1 MKNDSFT
8 KNVIFN
14 VIKSCSQI
22 LFPLITVPY
31 ISRVLLTENVGKVN
45 FGNSIVSYFSLIAS
59 LGVYGYAVRE
69 CSRVKDDKNKLAHTS
84 SQIMS
89 INILMTLISYLILF
103 FALNF
108 IMPLQNYRLLISI
121 QSTVILFTTIGA
133 DWLNTALE
141 DFKYMTI
148 RTVFFQG
155 ISLCMMFLFVRKP
168 DDYLKY
174 AFISVLASSGANI
187 LNVYY
192 RRRYCKMVFTIHM
205 NVKKHMPYIM
215 TLFAMVLSQ
224 TVYCNS
230 DITILGF
237 VRGDYEVGLYSISVK
252 IYNIVK
258 SLITSIM
265 WVIIPKMSYL
275 YQKND
280 YLEINNTLKSAINFL
295 VSLALPCIIG
305 LNLIAPEIIQVLAG
319 KEYLDAVLSL
329 HILTIALIF
338 ALLGG
343 FFGNVILIPSLKEKI
358 FLKIC
363 ILSALVNIITNFVF
377 IPLFGLNAAASTT
390 VLSEAIVFIGAYLNT
405 EKEIKISNIKD
416 IIIGPVI
423 GLIGIF
429 IVFLICRA
437 LITNIWNRVLAII
450 IFSIIVYFVIL
461 VRLKN
466 EIAITLYKDLKQKF
480 LMK

>member
-1 MKNDSFT
+1 M
-8 KNVIFN
+8 
-14 VIKSCSQI
+14 
-22 LFPLITVPY
+22 LFR
-31 ISRVLLTENVGKVN
+31 S
-45 FGNSIVSYFSLIAS
+45 
-59 LGVYGYAVRE
+59 
-69 CSRVKDDKNKLAHTS
+69 
-84 SQIMS
+84 
-89 INILMTLISYLILF
+89 
-103 FALNF
+103 
-108 IMPLQNYRLLISI
+108 
-121 QSTVILFTTIGA
+121 
-133 DWLNTALE
+133 
-141 DFKYMTI
+141 
-148 RTVFFQG
+148 
-155 ISLCMMFLFVRKP
+155 
-168 DDYLKY
+168 
-174 AFISVLASSGANI
+174 
-187 LNVYY
+187 
-192 RRRYCKMVFTIHM
+192 
-205 NVKKHMPYIM
+205 
-215 TLFAMVLSQ
+215 
-224 TVYCNS
+224 
-230 DITILGF
+230 
-237 VRGDYEVGLYSISVK
+237 
-252 IYNIVK
+252 
-258 SLITSIM
+258 
-265 WVIIPKMSYL
+265 
-275 YQKND
+275 
-280 YLEINNTLKSAINFL
+280 
-295 VSLALPCIIG
+295 
-305 LNLIAPEIIQVLAG
+305 IAPEIIQVLAG